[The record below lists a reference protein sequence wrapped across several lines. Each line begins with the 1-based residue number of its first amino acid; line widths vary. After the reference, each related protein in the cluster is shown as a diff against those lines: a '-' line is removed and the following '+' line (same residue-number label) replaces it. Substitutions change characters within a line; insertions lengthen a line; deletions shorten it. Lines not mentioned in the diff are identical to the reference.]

1 MNFSILYG
9 GYMKKLIVGLVALVS
24 SSAFAIPVAPF
35 NALTEGTLKSRRV
48 NPNGYDF
55 EGIVKLS
62 NCSGSLIIFTGMPV
76 TAKAI
81 VMTNGHCVQKPGGY
95 LNPGEVW
102 VNKPIARDMKI
113 FDKAMKLF
121 PIKTTKILYAT
132 MTNTDVAYYELDKS
146 YAQIKAETNV
156 RPFVLDS
163 LRPSI
168 AQPIEIISGYWDRG
182 YSCEIDNFVFRIKE
196 GGWTWTDS
204 VRYTAGCDTIGGTSG
219 SPLIA
224 KGEKRVIG
232 INNTSN
238 ESGEQCTLNNPC
250 EVSESGA
257 VFFQKGIRYGQQTY
271 NVYTCLTPDF
281 KIDLSL
287 KSCDLPK

>member
-1 MNFSILYG
+1 
-9 GYMKKLIVGLVALVS
+9 MKLLIVAALAFVS
-24 SSAFAIPVAPF
+24 VSAFAIPVAPF
-35 NALTEGTLKSRRV
+35 DALAVKSLKARDLTNAA
-48 NPNGYDF
+48 GYDF

-62 NCSGSLIIFTGMPV
+62 NCSGSLVMFSGMPF
-76 TAKAI
+76 TAKAV
-81 VMTNGHCVQKPGGY
+81 VMTNGHCIQKPGGY

-113 FDKAMKLF
+113 FDKNMKLF

-132 MTNTDVAYYELDKS
+132 MTNTDVAFYELNQS
-146 YAQIKAETNV
+146 YADIMMATKV
-156 RPFVLDS
+156 RPFFLDS
-163 LRPSI
+163 FRPGI

-196 GGWTWTDS
+196 GSWTWTDS
-204 VRYTAGCDTIGGTSG
+204 IRYTEGCDTIGGTSG

-250 EVSESGA
+250 EVNANGDIH
-257 VFFQKGIRYGQQTY
+257 FQKGVRYGQQTF
-271 NVYTCLTPDF
+271 NVYSCLSPDF
-281 KIDLSL
+281 QFDLSR
-287 KSCDLPK
+287 STCDLPK

>member
-1 MNFSILYG
+1 
-9 GYMKKLIVGLVALVS
+9 MKALFVIALAMIS
-24 SSAFAIPVAPF
+24 TTTFAIPVAPF
-35 NALTEGTLKSRRV
+35 DALAVKNLKSRDLTHAAD
-48 NPNGYDF
+48 YDF

-62 NCSGSLIIFTGMPV
+62 NCSGSLVMFSGMPF
-76 TAKAI
+76 TAKAV
-81 VMTNGHCVQKPGGY
+81 VMTNGHCIQKPGGY

-113 FDKAMKLF
+113 FDKSMKLF

-132 MTNTDVAYYELDKS
+132 MTNTDVAFYELDKS
-146 YAQIKAETNV
+146 YAEIMAETKV
-156 RPFVLDS
+156 RPLFLDS
-163 LRPSI
+163 FRPSI

-182 YSCEIDNFVFRIKE
+182 YSCEIDNFVFKIKE
-196 GGWTWTDS
+196 GQWTWTDS
-204 VRYTAGCDTIGGTSG
+204 IRYTAGCDTIGGTSG

-250 EVSESGA
+250 EVSSNGD
-257 VFFQKGIRYGQQTY
+257 VNYQQGVRYGQQTF
-271 NVYTCLTPDF
+271 NVYTCLTLDF
-281 KIDLSL
+281 QFDLSR
-287 KSCDLPK
+287 SNCDLPK